1 MNRAIA
7 RVSSIRLTIPRSIA
21 RFYRGICRSP
31 LPPCP
36 LPVKVKMKR
45 RKKRERKKRGR
56 GGETEGGKT
65 MYKRHFRFSNSHPFR
80 ERIDWRSGQTPA
92 GRPRVFQSRSDSV
105 VYRWCGRAPNNSC
118 TRRGIVCIGTVRH
131 GPMCFRCLFLQ
142 IPHSTDTE
150 SDQTRVTKCR
160 AYEGGGEEGKKNRS
174 AGSCRRSGAVT
185 NNRPT
190 ATIIGG
196 PGV

>member
-1 MNRAIA
+1 MPFPSASLSLACQSENE
-7 RVSSIRLTIPRSIA
+7 TE
-21 RFYRGICRSP
+21 
-31 LPPCP
+31 
-36 LPVKVKMKR
+36 
-45 RKKRERKKRGR
+45 KKKGRERKEGEGEKR
-56 GGETEGGKT
+56 GGKT

-80 ERIDWRSGQTPA
+80 ERIDWRSGQTLA

>member
-1 MNRAIA
+1 MPFPSASL
-7 RVSSIRLTIPRSIA
+7 SS
-21 RFYRGICRSP
+21 
-31 LPPCP
+31 
-36 LPVKVKMKR
+36 LPVKLKMKR
-45 RKKRERKKRGR
+45 RKKRERQKRGR
-56 GGETEGGKT
+56 GGETGRKDDVQAALSLFEFPSIS
-65 MYKRHFRFSNSHPFR
+65 RANRLEIRSN
-80 ERIDWRSGQTPA
+80 PA